1 MSDVVLVA
9 VISAIVSPLALKV
22 LEYFFSKSS
31 EHTRDVNKKIEGLEK
46 RVDELKDKNFHQSVE
61 IAVLQAQLLDRD
73 RQMTDRDKLIAEL
86 KKEIESLRS
95 EREGASS

>member
-9 VISAIVSPLALKV
+9 IISAIISPLTLKV

-46 RVDELKDKNFHQSVE
+46 RVDELKDKNFKQSVK
-61 IAVLQAQLLDRD
+61 IAVLEAQLLDRD
-73 RQMTDRDKLIAEL
+73 RQMADRDKLIAEL
-86 KKEIESLRS
+86 KREIESMQK

>member
-1 MSDVVLVA
+1 MSDVVLT
-9 VISAIVSPLALKV
+9 AIITAILSPLALKT

-46 RVDELKDKNFHQSVE
+46 RVDELKDKNFQQSVE
-61 IAVLQAQLLDRD
+61 IAVLKSQLEARD
-73 RQMTDRDKLIAEL
+73 RAMTERDKLIAEL